1 MTGIVITAHG
11 QYAQG
16 VMSAIQLV
24 AGVPEAIRE
33 SDALKIYI
41 CNIMTQDGETEGYTA
56 ADHLEALMDHGA
68 RVDLCLANSAPVGE
82 GLVERYRAEDAA
94 PLVVDRERISAM
106 GLELVERPVAS
117 EGATTPAT
125 TRISWPRR
133 CWSSTASGPCAFSG
147 ARTAIS

>member
-1 MTGIVITAHG
+1 
-11 QYAQG
+11 
-16 VMSAIQLV
+16 
-24 AGVPEAIRE
+24 
-33 SDALKIYI
+33 
-41 CNIMTQDGETEGYTA
+41 
-56 ADHLEALMDHGA
+56 MDHGA

-94 PLVVDRERISAM
+94 PLVVDRERWPP
-106 GLELVERPVAS
+106 R
-117 EGATTPAT
+117 GATTPAT

>member
-1 MTGIVITAHG
+1 M
-11 QYAQG
+11 
-16 VMSAIQLV
+16 
-24 AGVPEAIRE
+24 PEAIRE

-56 ADHLEALMDHGA
+56 ADHLKALMDHGA
-68 RVDLCLANSAPVGE
+68 KVDLCLANSAPVGE

-94 PLVVDRERISAM
+94 PGEGLVERYRAEDAAPLVVDRERIAAM

-117 EGATTPAT
+117 EGGDYARHDPDKLAAAVLE
-125 TRISWPRR
+125 PRR